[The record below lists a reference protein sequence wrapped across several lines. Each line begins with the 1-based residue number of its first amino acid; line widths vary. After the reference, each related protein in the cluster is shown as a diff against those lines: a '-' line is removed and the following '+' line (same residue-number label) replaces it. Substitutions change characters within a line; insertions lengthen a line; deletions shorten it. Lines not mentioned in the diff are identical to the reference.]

1 MWTQRNCPISKHVA
15 YITKKLL
22 TTTKETNASR
32 PLQRG
37 AERRTMKLMK
47 RIDEIEDRLE
57 SQNRNIN
64 RLSNEIRR
72 TQREGR
78 NMECKNKELFVKGIK
93 KTGTRMGYKTKTL
106 RVMVT
111 NDQTGKTLSVSD
123 GDTIFTF
130 PADEISRW
138 LER

>member
-1 MWTQRNCPISKHVA
+1 M
-15 YITKKLL
+15 KLL
-22 TTTKETNASR
+22 
-32 PLQRG
+32 
-37 AERRTMKLMK
+37 K
-47 RIDEIEDRLE
+47 RIDEIEDRLD
-57 SQNRNIN
+57 SQNRSIN

-72 TQREGR
+72 TQREVR
-78 NMECKNKELFVKGIK
+78 KMECKNKEIFVKGIK
-93 KTGTRMGYKTKTL
+93 KTGTRIGYKTKML

-130 PADEISRW
+130 SADEISRW